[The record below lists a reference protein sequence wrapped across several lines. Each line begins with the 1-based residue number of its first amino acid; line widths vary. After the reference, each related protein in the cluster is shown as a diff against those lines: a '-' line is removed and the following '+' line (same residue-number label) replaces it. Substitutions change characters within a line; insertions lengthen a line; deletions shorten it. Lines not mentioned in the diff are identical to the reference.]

1 MKRFFLICFTILW
14 LIPGVASA
22 HSKIDSSTPANDET
36 VTISP
41 ATIEMSFN
49 STIEKISNFKL
60 LNEAGEQVTTGK
72 AVVDGNTMSGD
83 VPENLANGKYTVEWT
98 IIGADGH
105 SIDGNYSFIVEA
117 AAPAATA
124 TPEATE
130 APAASE
136 TPAEQPQPA
145 EAAPS
150 TDESKSNA
158 SSSSSPTALIVIGAI
173 IVIVAG
179 ILIARRRKS

>member
-72 AVVDGNTMSGD
+72 AVVDGNKMSGD
-83 VPENLANGKYTVEWT
+83 IPENLANGKYTVEWT

-136 TPAEQPQPA
+136 TPAEETAPA
-145 EAAPS
+145 AE
-150 TDESKSNA
+150 ESGSDSD
-158 SSSSSPTALIVIGAI
+158 SSSRSSSTALIVIGAI

-179 ILIARRRKS
+179 IWIVRRRKS